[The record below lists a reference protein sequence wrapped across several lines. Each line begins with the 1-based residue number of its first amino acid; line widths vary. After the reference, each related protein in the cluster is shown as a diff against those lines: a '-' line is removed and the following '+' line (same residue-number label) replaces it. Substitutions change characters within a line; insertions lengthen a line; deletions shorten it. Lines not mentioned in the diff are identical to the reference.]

1 MPDFDPLMKTP
12 SPARKKTASS
22 KAASPAQPPALVE
35 LPSQQAWQ
43 RTLPNGLDILV
54 QEDHSNPLACVQLWV
69 RAGSVHEEG
78 WTGAGLAHLVEH
90 MLFKG
95 TEQRTAPQISQA
107 IQARGGYV
115 NAFTSFN
122 RTVYWIDGLS
132 EQVDAYLD
140 VLADMARRS
149 RFDADDLAREMD
161 VIRREMSMY
170 DDDPSS
176 VVQELLQATAFRR
189 HPLKHPII
197 GYREVFDQVGR
208 EDVVRFVRR
217 QYAPNNCFVIVTGD
231 VDAEAVFALVEKHF
245 GTWERRP
252 YQPILLPDEPPQPGL
267 RENVKGFN
275 TELTR
280 LAQGWQIPGDAH
292 PRKAALDILALLLG
306 TGRSS
311 RLYQELRERR
321 GVAHSVWAGAWTTAE
336 CGLFAIEAECDP
348 QDEAKAREGMDAVL
362 RAMRET
368 GPTHE
373 ELDKAMRSTLAS
385 QLRSLLTTR
394 GQAMSLGQG
403 WITFGVL
410 DYGRRYLE
418 QVKALSPGDILQ
430 AAREHLDLERRS
442 IAIVEPRAAP
452 SRRAPAPR
460 AKSGRTLE
468 RIVLP
473 GGLTLIVGENPRLP
487 LVSMR
492 AQFLAGV
499 PVETDLTAG
508 ATQVT
513 AQMLLKGTKTR
524 GAEEIAAA
532 LESRGGSV
540 QAAGDVHR
548 LVASAELMRGDEA
561 LALDL
566 LSDILQNATLPESA
580 LEQVRKRQIASI
592 REEMEDPLTIALRRC
607 RREIFAGQPYAR
619 TALGTEESITG
630 MTTGHCRQIGA
641 HLAAAN
647 GVISIFGDVRA
658 GAIREQAAAAFA
670 TLPHGVRC
678 PSATLDFPA
687 SGAPGEWEM
696 RLDKEQAVLVVGF
709 RTPGLR
715 SAGTHALTL
724 IDEACSDMGS
734 RLFNRLREE
743 LGLAYYVGAQAF
755 NALGAGAFY
764 FYIGTEPGKI
774 DLAQKEMLAQIAD
787 LASNGLTPDELARAR
802 TSWRSG
808 WLRAQQ
814 GNAALAESTGW
825 DELNGLGH
833 RHFEEL
839 PQIMEAV
846 SAADIQ
852 RVAAAS
858 FQPRSAF
865 VVRVLPE

>member
-1 MPDFDPLMKTP
+1 MNTP
-12 SPARKKTASS
+12 TSAAKKAARKKTASADS
-22 KAASPAQPPALVE
+22 NALVD
-35 LPSQQAWQ
+35 LPSHQAWQ
-43 RTLPNGLDILV
+43 RTLPNGLDVIV

-69 RAGSVHEEG
+69 RAGSVNEEQ

-95 TEQRTAPQISQA
+95 TEQRTAAQISQS
-107 IQARGGYV
+107 IQERGGYV

-132 EQVDAYLD
+132 DEVEAYLD

-176 VVQELLQATAFRR
+176 VMQELLQATAFRR

-197 GYREVFDQVGR
+197 GYRAVFDQVGR

-217 QYAPNNCFVIVTGD
+217 QYVPNNCFVIVTGD

-245 GTWERRP
+245 GGWERRP
-252 YQPILLPDEPPQPGL
+252 YEPILLPDEPPQPSV

-280 LAQGWQIPGDAH
+280 LSQGWQIPGDAH

-348 QDEAKAREGMDAVL
+348 QDEPKVLEGMDTVL
-362 RAMRET
+362 RIMRQS
-368 GPTHE
+368 GPTRD
-373 ELDKAMRSTLAS
+373 ELDKAVRSTLAS

-394 GQAMSLGQG
+394 GQALSLGQG

-410 DYGRRYLE
+410 DYGRRYLQ
-418 QVKALSPGDILQ
+418 QVKALTPADIQQ
-430 AAREHLDLERRS
+430 AAREHLDPERRS
-442 IAIVEPRAAP
+442 IAIVEPRTAP
-452 SRRAPAPR
+452 PRRAPSLR
-460 AKSGRTLE
+460 ARSGRTLE

-473 GGLTLIVGENPRLP
+473 GGLTLIIGENPRLP

-499 PVETDLTAG
+499 PVETDACAG

-524 GAEEIAAA
+524 TAEQIASA
-532 LESRGGSV
+532 LECRGGSV

-548 LVASAELMRGDEA
+548 LVASAEIMRGDEA

-566 LSDILQNATLPESA
+566 LSDILQNATLPEDA
-580 LEQVRKRQIASI
+580 LDKVRKRQIASI
-592 REEMEDPLTIALRRC
+592 REEMEDPLTVALRRC

-619 TALGTEESITG
+619 TALGTEESIAA
-630 MTTGHCRQIGA
+630 MTTERCRQTGA

-647 GVISIFGDVRA
+647 GVISVFGDVRA
-658 GAIREQAAAAFA
+658 DTIRDQVAAAFS
-670 TLPHGVRC
+670 PMPRGERC
-678 PSATLDFPA
+678 PSATLLFPA

-715 SAGTHALTL
+715 DASTHALTL

-743 LGLAYYVGAQAF
+743 LGLAYYVGTQAF
-755 NALGAGAFY
+755 NALGAGAFF
-764 FYIGTEPGKI
+764 FYIGTELGKI

-787 LASNGLTPDELARAR
+787 LASSGLTPEELARAR

-814 GNAALAESTGW
+814 GNAALAESAGW
-825 DELNGLGH
+825 DELNGLGY

-839 PQIMEAV
+839 PEIMNAV
-846 SAADIQ
+846 TAADIQ
-852 RVAAAS
+852 RVAAGS
-858 FQPRSAF
+858 FQEKNAF
-865 VVRVLPE
+865 IVRVLPE